1 LYGFSWFG
9 LVSSAA
15 LAARAHPLVMVGWFG
30 LVWFW
35 YLLTSKVLEL
45 EADQNVLISLV

>member
-1 LYGFSWFG
+1 
-9 LVSSAA
+9 
-15 LAARAHPLVMVGWFG
+15 

-35 YLLTSKVLEL
+35 YLLTTVVLEL